1 MVMIYLAVYTY
12 IQPYRKFYINI
23 LETVLVILILIL
35 MMLIIIST
43 GSFEVSNLFICT
55 CIIFIHTQHSI
66 FGEKYS
72 NYDIDHCGDVNTIS
86 KYAAILIIIP
96 FYYFPLV
103 ILVIVIIKKIA
114 NRILTIQYVI
124 LKCNQHCNVAIVAVF
139 I

>member
-23 LETVLVILILIL
+23 LETVILILIL

-86 KYAAILIIIP
+86 KYAAILIP

-114 NRILTIQYVI
+114 NRILTIRYVI
-124 LKCNQHCNVAIVAVF
+124 QY
-139 I
+139 